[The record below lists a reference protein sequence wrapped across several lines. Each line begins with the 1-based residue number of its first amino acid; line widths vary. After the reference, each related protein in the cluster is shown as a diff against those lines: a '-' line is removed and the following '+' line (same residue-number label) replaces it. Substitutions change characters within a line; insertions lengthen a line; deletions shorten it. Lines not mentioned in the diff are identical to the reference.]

1 MQPTSRHRFPVKGWA
16 TTEAIA
22 DFKAV
27 LAAQHPSVGPPDGF
41 DLKFQDEGDAVVET
55 LSKQMCLQIIRK
67 TIPCTAV
74 LIWTKADEPQA
85 ASKDASA

>member
-1 MQPTSRHRFPVKGWA
+1 MKGWA
-16 TTEAIA
+16 TAEAIA

-74 LIWTKADEPQA
+74 PIRKTAGDDQKAA
-85 ASKDASA
+85 APAPDASA